1 VIVVPVG
8 RAAGRFL
15 PPLFRE
21 GFVTVDAVGWMAVV
35 LTQVFYVP
43 NTIRIVRTR
52 DVQGYS
58 LLGWSLLFLGLGC
71 YLVYFAARGDPV
83 GIVANACGVTGA
95 GATTFC
101 IWRWRRSSPVPGV
114 ADVAVPGPLG

>member
-1 VIVVPVG
+1 MPLV
-8 RAAGRFL
+8 REAGTFGSRSPRKCL
-15 PPLFRE
+15 
-21 GFVTVDAVGWMAVV
+21 VTVDAVGWIAVV

-52 DVQGYS
+52 DVRGYS
-58 LLGWSLLFLGLGC
+58 LFGWSLLFLGLGC

-101 IWRWRRSSPVPGV
+101 IWRWRDRAPVPDRV
-114 ADVAVPGPLG
+114 AGPLP